1 MLQTRRLGP
10 RGLLAAA
17 VAGLLVLP
25 LTALGAG
32 SASAVTAVDFVQRA
46 SGLSQ
51 PTQVTSARDGSGRL
65 FVTEKTGRV
74 RVYAGG
80 RLLAQPFLD
89 LRSRVRT
96 DGEGGLLSIAFHPHY
111 RAHPVLW
118 VAYTDLSGDLRV
130 ARFRAGSATAN
141 RVPLSSYHRVIDVAH
156 PTFSNHYGGQLAFGR
171 AGLLFLSTG
180 DGGSAG
186 DPSNQAQDVRKLQGK
201 ILRLMVVGARKACGR
216 FSCIPSG
223 NPYAGPRPGRGE
235 IWAVGLRNPWRF
247 SVDPAT
253 GDLWVGDVGQDRF
266 EEIDRIPAGVGGAN
280 LGWSCLEGPSTFVQ
294 SRCRAGVSFREPE
307 WSYGRDYGTTVTG
320 GFVYRGTRYA
330 GLLGGTY
337 LAGDFGS
344 GRVFTGTS
352 TGITTVGQLDGV
364 TSFGEDAQREIW
376 AVTIAGG
383 LYQLQ
388 ASS

>member
-17 VAGLLVLP
+17 VAGLLVVP

-32 SASAVTAVDFVQRA
+32 SAVAVTAVDFVQRA

-171 AGLLFLSTG
+171 AGLLFISTG

-201 ILRLMVVGARKACGR
+201 ILRLTVVGARKACGALLLHPER
-216 FSCIPSG
+216 QPLRRAASR
-223 NPYAGPRPGRGE
+223 AGRDLGCRTAQPVALLGRPGHRRPVGRRRRPGPVRGDRPHPGRCRRRQPGLVLPRGTVDVR
-235 IWAVGLRNPWRF
+235 AVAL
-247 SVDPAT
+247 
-253 GDLWVGDVGQDRF
+253 
-266 EEIDRIPAGVGGAN
+266 PAGSELPG
-280 LGWSCLEGPSTFVQ
+280 
-294 SRCRAGVSFREPE
+294 AGVELR
-307 WSYGRDYGTTVTG
+307 
-320 GFVYRGTRYA
+320 A
-330 GLLGGTY
+330 
-337 LAGDFGS
+337 
-344 GRVFTGTS
+344 
-352 TGITTVGQLDGV
+352 
-364 TSFGEDAQREIW
+364 
-376 AVTIAGG
+376 
-383 LYQLQ
+383 
-388 ASS
+388 